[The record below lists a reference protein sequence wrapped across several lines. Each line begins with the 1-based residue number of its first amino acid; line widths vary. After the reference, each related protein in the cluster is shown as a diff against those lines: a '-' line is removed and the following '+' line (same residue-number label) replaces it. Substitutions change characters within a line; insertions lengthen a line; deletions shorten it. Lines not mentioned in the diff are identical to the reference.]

1 MGGSKMDINTNVA
14 ASKMNTKSLIGY
26 GVLGL
31 VVFLMPIVF
40 QGFGQLFLVRIM
52 AIVGLYAMLAVGLNI
67 VVGYAGLLDLG
78 YIAFYAIGAY
88 VGILGGQPLSV
99 WLAETF
105 PHIPWL
111 PGMAYFIMI
120 PVAALAGAFTGLCLG
135 TPILRLRGDYLAIVT
150 LGFGEIVRIA
160 LNNNIFGL
168 TNGAAGLPKAG
179 EVVPKPAG
187 LEWLANNTYFQLPNL
202 GENGFTFTFTANVY
216 WYYIIV
222 LLLMLTIFVVRRLD
236 DSRLGRS
243 WTAMRED
250 EVAAAS
256 MGVNI
261 TGAKLYAFSLGALWG
276 GIAGTTF
283 ANFQGF
289 VSPESF
295 TFMESVFVV
304 CIIVL
309 GGMGS
314 IPGAIVGAL
323 VIQGVPELIRG
334 MASSGLLTTLTGIK
348 VSAEAQSAISNYRY
362 LVFGLL
368 MVVMMAWRPQGILPS
383 ARRARELHPE
393 DEAMSDE
400 MNQTLYDAQ
409 HDTATP
415 GEDL

>member
-1 MGGSKMDINTNVA
+1 MGGSKMDIA
-14 ASKMNTKSLIGY
+14 TKVESGRATPAKIVWAVVITL
-26 GVLGL
+26 L
-31 VVFLMPIVF
+31 VVLAPIVF
-40 QGFGQLFLVRIM
+40 QGFGQLFMVRIL
-52 AIVGLYAMLAVGLNI
+52 AVVGLYVMLALGLNI

-88 VGILGGQPLSV
+88 AGVLGGVPLSQ

-105 PHIPWL
+105 PSVTWL
-111 PGMAYFIMI
+111 PGISYFVMI
-120 PVAALAGAFTGLCLG
+120 PVAAAAAALTGIMLG
-135 TPILRLRGDYLAIVT
+135 TPVLRLRGDYLAIVT

-160 LNNNIFGL
+160 LNNNIFGI

-179 EVVPKPAG
+179 EVMPKPAG
-187 LEWLANNTYFQLPNL
+187 LEWLQSNVFVQIPGLGPN
-202 GENGFTFTFTANVY
+202 GFNFTFTSNVY

-222 LLLMLTIFVVRRLD
+222 LLCLFTIFVVRRLD

-250 EVAAAS
+250 EVAASS

-276 GIAGTTF
+276 GIAGITF

-304 CIIVL
+304 SIVVI

-323 VIQGVPELIRG
+323 FIQGIPEFIRG
-334 MASSGLLTTLTGIK
+334 AAQAGWLNSVGIQLTAEQL
-348 VSAEAQSAISNYRY
+348 SAVSNYRY
-362 LVFGLL
+362 LVFGAL
-368 MVVMMAWRPQGILPS
+368 MVLMMALRPQGILPS
-383 ARRARELHPE
+383 KRRARELHPDDE
-393 DEAMSDE
+393 DMLDTE
-400 MNQTLYDAQ
+400 NQTLYDAQ
-409 HDTATP
+409 HDTAVP

>member
-1 MGGSKMDINTNVA
+1 MGGSKMDINTQV
-14 ASKMNTKSLIGY
+14 SSGKMTPAKIALYFAIAF
-26 GVLGL
+26 GVVIL
-31 VVFLMPIVF
+31 PILF
-40 QGFGQLFLVRIM
+40 QGFGQIFMVRILGV
-52 AIVGLYAMLAVGLNI
+52 VGLYVMLALGLNI

-88 VGILGGQPLSV
+88 TGVLGGLAMSE
-99 WLAETF
+99 WLATTF
-105 PHIPWL
+105 PGIPWL
-111 PGMAYFIMI
+111 PGMSYFFMI
-120 PVAALAGAFTGLCLG
+120 PFAAAAAAAAGIMLG
-135 TPILRLRGDYLAIVT
+135 TPVLRLRGDYLAIVT

-160 LNNNIFGL
+160 INNNVFGL

-179 EVVPKPAG
+179 ETMPKPAG
-187 LEWLANNTYFQLPNL
+187 LVWLMDNVYFSIPGL
-202 GENGFTFTFTANVY
+202 GENGFNFTVSSNLY
-216 WYYIIV
+216 WYFVIV
-222 LLLMLTIFVVRRLD
+222 MLCVFTIFVVRRLD

-243 WTAMRED
+243 WVAMRED
-250 EVAAAS
+250 EVAASS

-261 TGAKLYAFSLGALWG
+261 TGAKLWAFSLGALWG
-276 GIAGTTF
+276 GIAGITF

-295 TFMESVFVV
+295 TFMESVFIV

-323 VIQGVPELIRG
+323 IIQGVPEIIRG
-334 MASSGLLTTLTGIK
+334 LAASGVIDLT
-348 VSAEAQSAISNYRY
+348 AAQISAISNYRY

-383 ARRARELHPE
+383 ARRARELHPDTE
-393 DEAMSDE
+393 KMADDT
-400 MNQTLYDAQ
+400 NQTLYDAQ
-409 HDTATP
+409 HDQAVP

>member
-1 MGGSKMDINTNVA
+1 MDIKTSVA
-14 ASKMNTKSLIGY
+14 SNKMSGRKTALYVG
-26 GVLGL
+26 LGAL
-31 VVFLMPIVF
+31 VFLMPIIF

-52 AIVGLYAMLAVGLNI
+52 AIVGIYVMLALGLNI

-88 VGILGGQPLSV
+88 AGMIGGIPLSN
-99 WLAETF
+99 WLATTF
-105 PHIPWL
+105 PSLPWL
-111 PGMAYFIMI
+111 PGLSYFIMI
-120 PVAALAGAFTGLCLG
+120 PLAAGAAALTGIALG
-135 TPILRLRGDYLAIVT
+135 TPVLRLRGDYLAIVT

-160 LNNNIFGL
+160 LNNNIFGMS
-168 TNGAAGLPKAG
+168 NGAAGLPRAG
-179 EVVPKPAG
+179 EVVPKPFG
-187 LEWLANNTYFQLPNL
+187 LAWLYEKLYFQLPGL
-202 GENGFTFTFTANVY
+202 GPNGFTFTFTANVY

-222 LLLMLTIFVVRRLD
+222 LLCLFTIFVVKRLD

-323 VIQGVPELIRG
+323 IIQGVPELIRG
-334 MASSGLLTTLTGIK
+334 MASSGLLTSLTGIQL
-348 VSAEAQSAISNYRY
+348 SGEAQSAISNYRY

-368 MVVMMAWRPQGILPS
+368 MVVMMAWRPQGLIPS
-383 ARRARELHPE
+383 QRRARELHPD
-393 DEAMSDE
+393 DEKMLDDA
-400 MNQTLYDAQ
+400 NQTLYDAS